1 MLAVVRLNRST
12 PFNVLVVSRNSTSPL
27 VAPIIPVINNDGS
40 IRICGDYKEILNQIT
55 SCVKYP
61 IQKAGGSLAM
71 LNLGKNL
78 PN

>member
-1 MLAVVRLNRST
+1 M
-12 PFNVLVVSRNSTSPL
+12 
-27 VAPIIPVINNDGS
+27 APIIPVINNDGS